1 MSEPHPDR
9 KSYESIWDKLIWE
22 EICNYKKEYLECIEV
37 LPNAQEEIWN
47 AYIWQN
53 NYAKN
58 NYMKSHEGL
67 LDRHKVAAC
76 YMIAI
81 LKVRPLRIVQSFNN
95 EILPLAVN
103 EMLAITIGLSLVRTF
118 AISAINN
125 NKDYSEEQKK
135 DLIAQFVDGIIVP
148 DAKFVNHGVYIDN
161 FANELFIVSSE
172 GKLNI
177 LTLAHELYLLEVIT
191 RLNTTIEM

>member
-1 MSEPHPDR
+1 MSESHPDR
-9 KSYESIWDKLIWE
+9 NSYEIIWNSLISI
-22 EICNYKKEYLECIEV
+22 EIGNYKKEYLECIEV
-37 LPNAQEEIWN
+37 LPNVKEEIWD

-81 LKVRPLRIVQSFNN
+81 LKVRPLRIVQSLNDK
-95 EILPLAVN
+95 ILPLAVN

-118 AISAINN
+118 AISAIED
-125 NKDYSEEQKK
+125 NKDYLEEEKK
-135 DLIAQFVDGIIVP
+135 DLIAHFENGIIVP
-148 DAKFVNHGVYIDN
+148 NEKFVNHGVYLEN
-161 FANELFIVSSE
+161 FANELFVVSSE

-191 RLNTTIEM
+191 RLNSTAEI

>member
-1 MSEPHPDR
+1 MSESHPDR
-9 KSYESIWDKLIWE
+9 NSYEIIWNSLISI
-22 EICNYKKEYLECIEV
+22 EIGNYKKEYLECIEV
-37 LPNAQEEIWN
+37 LPNVKEEIWD

-81 LKVRPLRIVQSFNN
+81 LKVRPLRIVQSLNDK
-95 EILPLAVN
+95 ILPLAVN

-118 AISAINN
+118 AISAIED
-125 NKDYSEEQKK
+125 NKDYLEEEKK
-135 DLIAQFVDGIIVP
+135 DLIAHFENGIIVP
-148 DAKFVNHGVYIDN
+148 NEKFVNHGVYLEN
-161 FANELFIVSSE
+161 FANELFVVSSE

-177 LTLAHELYLLEVIT
+177 LTLAQELYLLEVIT
-191 RLNTTIEM
+191 RLNSTAEI